1 MNTYSMQVY
10 GTVVVTAEDEYEA
23 LQKFDEVSYAVGTV
37 FDDVDDMIVTRF
49 DYNYTTL
56 QEGDSYA

>member
-1 MNTYSMQVY
+1 MNVY
-10 GTVVVTAEDEYEA
+10 GKVVVRAEDEYEA

-37 FDDVDDMIVTRF
+37 FDDVDDMEIVKF

-56 QEGDSYA
+56 QEGEYYA

>member
-1 MNTYSMQVY
+1 MKTYTMQVY
-10 GTVVVTAEDEYEA
+10 GSVAVHAEDEYEA
-23 LQKFDEVSYAVGTV
+23 LNKFDEVSYAVWTV
-37 FDDVDDMIVTRF
+37 LDDVDDMAITKF